1 MPTATVTSK
10 GQVTIPKPVRDRL
23 GVTRG
28 DRIEFVL
35 DEVDGSVRLRPLT
48 RSVRELAGFLR
59 RSGRQPATPEEMDE
73 SLVQLLDDD
82 DERIRRGE

>member
-28 DRIEFVL
+28 DRIEFIFDL
-35 DEVDGSVRLRPLT
+35 DGSVRLRPLT
-48 RSVRELAGFLR
+48 HSVTELAGFLHR
-59 RSGRQPATPEEMDE
+59 PGRESVTTEEMGE
-73 SLVQLLDDD
+73 SLVELLVED